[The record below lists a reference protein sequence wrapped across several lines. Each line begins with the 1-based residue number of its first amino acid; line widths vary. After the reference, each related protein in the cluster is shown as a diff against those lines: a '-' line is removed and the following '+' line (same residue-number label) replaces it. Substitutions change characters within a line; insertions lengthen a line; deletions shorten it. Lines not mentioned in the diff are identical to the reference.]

1 MTIKSITSRDLN
13 ETDEEGQLMIAKKA
27 LFLQHTHEMSEI
39 NGLPQLKLNHETLRS
54 EHDQLKTDHD
64 SLGSDFNT
72 FKEQI
77 QAALSDKS
85 EDLERQQDS
94 MKEELT
100 TNQNTMKE
108 ELTLTINTTSDT
120 LKSDLNSFKEKTNSL
135 LNKLTSKVNILQKY
149 IMTQLDST
157 REMLTKID
165 TTEKD
170 DSEETKLH
178 GCNSTRN

>member
-13 ETDEEGQLMIAKKA
+13 EEQDESKLMIVKQA
-27 LFLQHTHEMSEI
+27 LFLDHTHEMSEI

-54 EHDQLKTDHD
+54 EHDTLRSEHDTLKSDHESFKKQITD
-64 SLGSDFNT
+64 
-72 FKEQI
+72 
-77 QAALSDKS
+77 ALSDKS

-100 TNQNTMKE
+100 TNQETLKS
-108 ELTLTINTTSDT
+108 ELTLTINTTSENI
-120 LKSDLNSFKEKTNSL
+120 KSDLNSFKDKVNST

-170 DSEETKLH
+170 DDEETKDDT
-178 GCNSTRN
+178 SQ